1 MHYSSLNM
9 INNNNNNNNNKATLK
24 KQSHSMHE
32 SAIC

>member
-9 INNNNNNNNNKATLK
+9 INNNNNNNNKATLK